1 MTDYT
6 SIAVVSSILVL
17 FCGSCI
23 ILSIFRKIS
32 ILPPL
37 AYLILKPGGNE
48 LFIVFFLSENIESR
62 HFLVDIFII

>member
-23 ILSIFRKIS
+23 ILSIFRKIY

-37 AYLILKPGGNE
+37 PSVLNKEIIRLLEYI
-48 LFIVFFLSENIESR
+48 IFFLHYFFFSINI
-62 HFLVDIFII
+62 IN